1 MELWTRWFLWTAL
14 SLAASGA
21 LALDGEALYK
31 EKCAKCHGETGKG
44 DTPTGKSMKVP
55 SMVGDPKVQEASAEE
70 LMKNIRVNKKHKEPV
85 KKMSDEELQA
95 VIPVIKRLAGA
106 SGS

>member
-1 MELWTRWFLWTAL
+1 MGRWRWWLVTIAAGL
-14 SLAASGA
+14 LLAASSK
-21 LALDGEALYK
+21 ALDGEALYK

-55 SMVGDPKVQEASAEE
+55 SMVGDPKVQDASPEE
-70 LMKNIRVNKKHKEPV
+70 LIKSVRVNKKHKEPV

-95 VIPVIKRLAGA
+95 VVPVIKRLAG
-106 SGS
+106 GS

>member
-1 MELWTRWFLWTAL
+1 MGLWRRWIAGAAVAL
-14 SLAASGA
+14 VAGAAS
-21 LALDGEALYK
+21 ALDGDALYK

-55 SMVGDPKVQEASAEE
+55 SMVGDPKVQDASAEE
-70 LMKNIRVNKKHKEPV
+70 LVKSIRVNKKHKEPV
-85 KKMSDEELQA
+85 KKMTDEELHA

-106 SGS
+106 K